1 MSQYVELLLEN
12 ILIPSWSFSSKKY
25 CSQMSHT
32 VLFSLLSD
40 ISYTLTLD
48 ADLQASR
55 VTSRGLFT
63 KNNERFLTEK
73 AKISS
78 TPLCRD
84 YQVYVQVIMKMTCF
98 AVIKEHQWLFLCEHL
113 DEIRLILLHKETKGI
128 LKIIS
133 WFSLYGFFYRRHQ
146 TLSIP
151 SVWR

>member
-1 MSQYVELLLEN
+1 MLNYCLK
-12 ILIPSWSFSSKKY
+12 ILYPDVTY
-25 CSQMSHT
+25 
-32 VLFSLLSD
+32 SLIFTLD

-78 TPLCRD
+78 TPLCKD
-84 YQVYVQVIMKMTCF
+84 YQVYVQVMDENDLFCSHQRVSFIIMSK
-98 AVIKEHQWLFLCEHL
+98 I
-113 DEIRLILLHKETKGI
+113 
-128 LKIIS
+128 IIS
-133 WFSLYGFFYRRHQ
+133 WFSLYGFFHRRLQ

-151 SVWR
+151 SV